1 MKPNIITIVLS
12 IVFSVV
18 LWAFVSFSDD
28 YSTNITVPIK
38 FTDFKDDYTIQF
50 QSAREASLTLQGKG
64 WALAQITMGPKN
76 KFEISTDNK
85 IGKQQIQVREA
96 LSHNPWLTS
105 SVQVTRVNPPQVD
118 YTMER
123 VNYKS
128 IPIVPNISI
137 GTKENYGLVS
147 EVIAEPDSV
156 RISGPKSIVKKL
168 NAVITKSI
176 VFDELDEKVIMK
188 IELEPI
194 NHVSFENNSC
204 TINFDI
210 QKIVDKSFKDIP
222 VEVIDLPPSRELL
235 LFPSKINV
243 TLRGG
248 IKKLGTLNQDEIR
261 AYVKFQQAFTDTLG
275 IVVPTIEIPGYT
287 KISNIEP
294 KILEY
299 IIKQY

>member
-1 MKPNIITIVLS
+1 MKPNVITIILS
-12 IVFSVV
+12 ALFSVV
-18 LWAFVSFSDD
+18 LWVFVSFSED
-28 YSTNITVPIK
+28 YSTNITVPIE

-50 QSAREASLTLQGKG
+50 QSARETSLTLQGKG

-76 KFEISTDNK
+76 IFEISTDSK
-85 IGKQQIQVREA
+85 TGKQQIQVRDE

-105 SVQVTRVNPPQVD
+105 SVQVTRVNPPQVE

-123 VNYKS
+123 INYKS

-147 EVIAEPDSV
+147 EVTTKPDSV

-176 VFDELDEKVIMK
+176 VFDELDDKVVLK
-188 IELEPI
+188 VDLEPV
-194 NHVSFENNSC
+194 NHITFENNSC

-210 QKIVDKSFKDIP
+210 QKIVDKNFKDIT

-287 KISNIEP
+287 KTTNIEP
-294 KILEY
+294 KNLEY

>member
-1 MKPNIITIVLS
+1 MKPNLITIILS
-12 IVFSVV
+12 SVFSVL
-18 LWAFVSFSDD
+18 LWVYVSFSDD
-28 YSTNITVPIK
+28 YSTNITVPIE
-38 FTDFKDDYTIQF
+38 FTDFRDDHTIQF
-50 QSAREASLTLQGKG
+50 QSTMDASLTLQGKG

-85 IGKQQIQVREA
+85 IGKQQMQVRDA
-96 LSHNPWLTS
+96 LSNNPWLTS
-105 SVQVTRVNPPQVD
+105 SVRVTRVNPPQLE
-118 YTMER
+118 YTIER
-123 VNYKS
+123 INYKS

-137 GTKENYGLVS
+137 GTKEHYGLVS
-147 EVIAEPDSV
+147 EVIVEPDSV

-188 IELEPI
+188 VELEPI
-194 NHVSFENNSC
+194 NHITFENNSS
-204 TINFDI
+204 ILNFDI
-210 QKIVDKSFKDIP
+210 QKIVDKSFKDIS
-222 VEVIDLPPSRELL
+222 VEVIGLPPSRELL

-248 IKKLGTLNQDEIR
+248 ISKLGTLSKDEIR
-261 AYVKFQQAFTDTLG
+261 VYVKFQQAFTDTLG
-275 IVVPTIEIPGYT
+275 VVEPIIEIPEYT
-287 KISNIEP
+287 NISNIEP

>member
-12 IVFSVV
+12 SVFSVV

-28 YSTNITVPIK
+28 YSTNIIVPIE

-96 LSHNPWLTS
+96 LSNNPWLTS
-105 SVQVTRVNPPQVD
+105 SVQVTRVNPPQVE

-123 VNYKS
+123 INYKS

-176 VFDELDEKVIMK
+176 VFDELDEKVVLK
-188 IELEPI
+188 VELEPI
-194 NHVSFENNSC
+194 NHITFENNSC

-210 QKIVDKSFKDIP
+210 QKIVDKNFKNIL

-275 IVVPTIEIPGYT
+275 IIVPIIEIPGYT
-287 KISNIEP
+287 KIINIEP
-294 KILEY
+294 KNLEY